1 MLRHAANSSNL
12 VPELLGQMRP
22 LIGKLHTGAARPL
35 GGSIDTINRHA
46 SAGELKGQQG
56 GTTIWPWPGA
66 DRAIPAEDTFAT
78 APAEAPASTIDAPA
92 GNGLVAALQNQIFG
106 LHEQVISLTQQ
117 LSIKDSQL
125 SELLVVTR
133 QAKAM
138 LPPPA
143 ERKGWL
149 RYFRDVVQSYPRL
162 TAPRWAPRRHPPL
175 G

>member
-1 MLRHAANSSNL
+1 M
-12 VPELLGQMRP
+12 
-22 LIGKLHTGAARPL
+22 

-56 GTTIWPWPGA
+56 STTSWPWPGA

-78 APAEAPASTIDAPA
+78 APAEAPASTIDALE
-92 GNGLVAALQNQIFG
+92 GNGLVAALQSQIFG

-117 LSIKDSQL
+117 LSIKDSQI
-125 SELLVVTR
+125 SDLLVVIR

-143 ERKGWL
+143 EQKGWL
-149 RYFRDVVQSYPRL
+149 RRL
-162 TAPRWAPRRHPPL
+162 WES
-175 G
+175 

>member
-1 MLRHAANSSNL
+1 
-12 VPELLGQMRP
+12 MRP

-56 GTTIWPWPGA
+56 STTSWPWPGA

-175 G
+175 